1 LTSAEADLFEIS
13 CWADLLAAA
22 PASFAQSIGLEV
34 REVGGATACVAPG
47 IPTLE
52 FNRAVGLGLRRA
64 AREEDVVALLEFYR
78 SRGTKTGA
86 IQTIEGATPPGVEG
100 WLKARSSSP
109 LPRRWVV
116 LTRDVA
122 AARPKPT
129 RLRVAEIDREHAGAA
144 AEAFCAGYGM
154 PPAMAAWIANLVGR
168 PRWRFFCA
176 FDGARIVSTSL
187 LYMDQGRAQLAGAGT
202 LREARGQGAQGA
214 LMAIR
219 IEAARAAGVRIMQSH
234 TGLPLGDEP
243 SPSLDSMRRAGLK
256 DLHVRIN
263 WSVAMPEKSGAAS

>member
-1 LTSAEADLFEIS
+1 MKSAEADLFEIS

-22 PASFAQSIGLEV
+22 PVPIAQSIGLEV
-34 REVGGATACVAPG
+34 REVGGATTCVAPG

-52 FNRAVGLGLRRA
+52 FNRAVGLGLRRP
-64 AREEDVVALLEFYR
+64 AREEDVVALLDFYR

-86 IQTIEGATPPGVEG
+86 IQTIEGATPPGVEA
-100 WLKARSSSP
+100 WLTARGSSP
-109 LPRRWVV
+109 LPRRWVM
-116 LTRDVA
+116 LTRDA
-122 AARPKPT
+122 APAQPKPT
-129 RLRVAEIDREHAGAA
+129 RLRIAEIAHEHAAAA

-154 PPAMAAWIANLVGR
+154 PPAMAGWIASLVGR
-168 PRWRFFCA
+168 PRWRCFCA
-176 FDGARIVSTSL
+176 FDGARIVSTSF

-243 SPSLDSMRRAGLK
+243 SPSLDNMRHAGFR

-263 WSVAMPEKSGAAS
+263 WSVATPGAAAA